1 MIDLLT
7 LALFWGFCCAVIGVA
22 VVSVFGQDDIPPPL
36 KQYFAWASRWQER
49 GGWRSWIT
57 SPIGGCVLCTSGQLA
72 LWSYLIMSGVRIWF
86 TFGKWYVPI
95 PHVDGLTAQAA
106 FLHLLAGCSGV
117 LCAFAINKAYKW
129 TENKM

>member
-1 MIDLLT
+1 MIT
-7 LALFWGFCCAVIGVA
+7 ALEWGFCCAVIGVT
-22 VVSVFGQDDIPPPL
+22 VVTVFGQDDTPL
-36 KQYFAWASRWQER
+36 KWYFKWAFAWQER

-72 LWSYLIMSGVRIWF
+72 LWSYLIVSGVRVSI
-86 TFGKWYVPI
+86 TLGKWFIPI
-95 PHVDGLTAQAA
+95 THVHGLTAQAA

-129 TENKM
+129 TDNQM